1 MCDESLFPDASPRF
15 VIVFARARQPKVALL
30 LMLASAKWAFCRWW
44 TRQRF
49 LWQETCARVHDFL
62 RRTMSEP
69 MRLSPVI
76 DIWLGQFSFC
86 PVVLSAH
93 STIWSRYILGSS
105 TKETRR
111 GWIWSG
117 KSLCLKLYERIQCGR
132 WLSLYLIEEIDCA
145 IARWIFCVTVFMYR
159 TLSLFVFI
167 NTKHITI
174 FFVVCL
180 GWAEQSN
187 SRWRSW

>member
-69 MRLSPVI
+69 MRLLP
-76 DIWLGQFSFC
+76 WLTFDWDNSVFVPSCFRPIRQFGRATSWDRAQRRPEEVGYKVAKVSVWNYMKGFNVEDDWAC
-86 PVVLSAH
+86 TSLKKLIAQLHAEFFVL
-93 STIWSRYILGSS
+93 L
-105 TKETRR
+105 
-111 GWIWSG
+111 
-117 KSLCLKLYERIQCGR
+117 SLCIVLCLCLCLSIQNTSPYF
-132 WLSLYLIEEIDCA
+132 LL
-145 IARWIFCVTVFMYR
+145 CV
-159 TLSLFVFI
+159 
-167 NTKHITI
+167 
-174 FFVVCL
+174 
-180 GWAEQSN
+180 
-187 SRWRSW
+187 